1 MAESAEAARVRQ
13 LYDLGMAF
21 AAMTELGELIPFVIK
36 RCRDALNAEA
46 ASVLLLN
53 PEGTELYFPY
63 VSDDDARAA
72 ERLLQ
77 LRLPADRGIAGAA
90 LTERRSILVE
100 DAQHDPRFY
109 PAIDRETKMITR
121 SIITVPL
128 MINRPE
134 VLNATDPLSSPRG
147 AFGVL
152 QVLNRRD
159 GGFFNN
165 DDRAFLESFA
175 GSVAIAIENA
185 RLYSQLRESAASLRT
200 QVSVLRR
207 DLARNT
213 LFTEMI
219 GSGPAM
225 EEVFRLMESA
235 ATSMITVMIQGETG
249 TGKELVARGIY
260 QASDRSE
267 APFIAVN
274 CAAIP
279 ENLLESELFGHRRG
293 SFTGAVRDSPGV
305 FRAATGGVVF
315 LDEVSEMP
323 ARMQAKLLRVL
334 EQEEIFPV
342 GESFPVKVDVRVLS
356 ATNRNLEDEVQR
368 GNFRE
373 DLYYRLSAFPI
384 NLPPLRERR
393 EDIPLLTSRFITL
406 YATRHRRNIAG
417 IETAALDLLTQFEWP
432 GNLRQLRNEVERA
445 VALSRDGDPLRAE
458 QLSALIKGMQPR
470 SPVPLSRSSQHPSLS
485 TPPSVPNEPSVARA
499 AGGEV
504 VVVPLRAFRHAG
516 EKQHIAEVLALFHG
530 NVSRAAQALKISR
543 PALQEK
549 MKTYGLR

>member
-13 LYDLGMAF
+13 LYDLGCAF
-21 AAMTELGELIPFVIK
+21 AAKTDLGELIPFIIK
-36 RCRDALNAEA
+36 RCREALNAEA

-53 PEGTELYFPY
+53 PERTELYFPY

-90 LTERRSILVE
+90 LTEGHSILVE

-109 PAIDRETKMITR
+109 PQIDRETKMVTR

-128 MINRPE
+128 IIG
-134 VLNATDPLSSPRG
+134 TSPQG

-165 DDRAFLESFA
+165 DDRAFLESIA

-185 RLYSQLRESAASLRT
+185 RLYSQLRDSEASLRT

-260 QASDRSE
+260 QASARSE

-274 CAAIP
+274 CAAVP

-323 ARMQAKLLRVL
+323 TRMQAKLLRVL

-356 ATNRNLEDEVQR
+356 ATNRDLEDEVRR

-373 DLYYRLSAFPI
+373 DLYWRLSAFPI
-384 NLPPLRERR
+384 HLPPLRERR
-393 EDIPLLTSRFITL
+393 EDIPLLVSRFITL
-406 YATRHRRNIAG
+406 YAGRLHKKIPG
-417 IETAALDLLTQFEWP
+417 IETPALDLMVQFDWQ
-432 GNLRQLRNEVERA
+432 GNIRQLRNEVERA
-445 VALSRDGDPLRAE
+445 VALSRDGDPLRIE
-458 QLSALIKGMQPR
+458 HLSQLLRGIQPR
-470 SPVPLSRSSQHPSLS
+470 PSVPLSRNVQQPSLI
-485 TPPSVPNEPSVARA
+485 PPTA
-499 AGGEV
+499 AGDSPPAPTSATEA
-504 VVVPLRAFRHAG
+504 VVPLRAYRHG
-516 EKQHIAEVLALFHG
+516 KEKHYIAEVLARFHG
-530 NVSRAAQALKISR
+530 NVSRAAQALEISR

-549 MKTYGLR
+549 MKNYGLR

>member
-1 MAESAEAARVRQ
+1 MNDAKAESAEAARVRQ
-13 LYDLGMAF
+13 LYDLGCAF
-21 AAMTELGELIPFVIK
+21 AAKTELGELIPFIIK
-36 RCRDALNAEA
+36 RCREALNAEA

-90 LTERRSILVE
+90 LSEGRSILVE

-109 PAIDRETKMITR
+109 PGIDRETKMITR
-121 SIITVPL
+121 SIITV
-128 MINRPE
+128 
-134 VLNATDPLSSPRG
+134 PLSSPRG

-159 GGFFNN
+159 GSFFNN
-165 DDRAFLESFA
+165 DDRAFLESIA

-185 RLYSQLRESAASLRT
+185 RLYAQLRDSEASLRT

-260 QASDRSE
+260 QASGRSD

-293 SFTGAVRDSPGV
+293 AFTGAVRDSPGV

-356 ATNRNLEDEVQR
+356 ATNRDLEEEVRR

-373 DLYYRLSAFPI
+373 DLYWRLSAFPI
-384 NLPPLRERR
+384 HLPPLRERR
-393 EDIPLLTSRFITL
+393 EDIPLLASRFITL
-406 YATRHRRNIAG
+406 YAGRHHRKIIG
-417 IETAALDLLTQFEWP
+417 IENPALDLMTQFEWP
-432 GNLRQLRNEVERA
+432 GNVRQLRNEIERA

-458 QLSALIKGMQPR
+458 HLSPLLRGVPLR
-470 SPVPLSRSSQHPSLS
+470 PPTPLSRTLQQPS
-485 TPPSVPNEPSVARA
+485 TIVPPSVPNEPSVAPSPSD
-499 AGGEV
+499 E
-504 VVVPLRAFRHAG
+504 VVPLRAYRYQY
-516 EKQHIAEVLALFHG
+516 EKKHIADVLARCHG
-530 NVSRAAQALKISR
+530 NVSRAAQALEISR

-549 MKTYGLR
+549 MKTYGLRS

>member
-1 MAESAEAARVRQ
+1 VEAARVRQ
-13 LYDLGMAF
+13 LYDLGCAF
-21 AAMTELGELIPFVIK
+21 TAKTELGELIPFVIK
-36 RCRDALNAEA
+36 RCREALNAEA

-90 LTERRSILVE
+90 LSEGRSILVE
-100 DAQHDPRFY
+100 DAQHDPRFF
-109 PAIDRETKMITR
+109 PGIDRETKMVTR

-128 MINRPE
+128 
-134 VLNATDPLSSPRG
+134 SSPRG
-147 AFGVL
+147 ALGVL

-159 GGFFNN
+159 GGSFNH
-165 DDRAFLESFA
+165 DDRAFLESIA

-185 RLYSQLRESAASLRT
+185 RLYAQLRNSEASLRT

-235 ATSMITVMIQGETG
+235 ATAMITVMIRGETG

-260 QASDRSE
+260 QASVRSD

-274 CAAIP
+274 CAAVP

-293 SFTGAVRDSPGV
+293 AFTGAVRDSPGV

-323 ARMQAKLLRVL
+323 SRMQAKLLRVL
-334 EQEEIFPV
+334 EQEEILPV

-356 ATNRNLEDEVQR
+356 ATNRDLEEEVRR

-373 DLYYRLSAFPI
+373 DLYWRLSAFPI
-384 NLPPLRERR
+384 HLPPLRERR
-393 EDIPLLTSRFITL
+393 EDIPLLASRFITL
-406 YATRHRRNIAG
+406 YAARHHRKIAG
-417 IETAALDLLTQFEWP
+417 IENSALDLMTQFEWP
-432 GNLRQLRNEVERA
+432 GNVRQLRNEVERA
-445 VALSRDGDPLRAE
+445 VALSRDGEPLRAE
-458 QLSALIKGMQPR
+458 LLSPLLKGVPPR
-470 SPVPLSRSSQHPSLS
+470 SPIPLSRTFQQPNVTASSA
-485 TPPSVPNEPSVARA
+485 VADEPSA
-499 AGGEV
+499 APASADE
-504 VVVPLRAFRHAG
+504 VVPLRAYRHQN
-516 EKQHIAEVLALFHG
+516 EKKHIADVLARYNW
-530 NVSRAAQALKISR
+530 NVSRAAQALEISR

-549 MKTYGLR
+549 MKTYGLRG

>member
-1 MAESAEAARVRQ
+1 LNDAKAESAEAARVRQ
-13 LYDLGMAF
+13 LYDLGCAF
-21 AAMTELGELIPFVIK
+21 AAKTELGELIPFIIK
-36 RCRDALNAEA
+36 RCREALNAEA

-90 LTERRSILVE
+90 LSEGRSILVE

-109 PAIDRETKMITR
+109 PGIDRETKMITR
-121 SIITVPL
+121 SIITV
-128 MINRPE
+128 
-134 VLNATDPLSSPRG
+134 PLSSPRG

-165 DDRAFLESFA
+165 DDRAFLESIA

-185 RLYSQLRESAASLRT
+185 RLYSQLRDSEASLRT
-200 QVSVLRR
+200 QVSALRR

-213 LFTEMI
+213 FFTEMI

-260 QASDRSE
+260 QASGRSD

-293 SFTGAVRDSPGV
+293 AFTGAVRDSPGV

-356 ATNRNLEDEVQR
+356 ATNRDLEEEVRR

-373 DLYYRLSAFPI
+373 DLYWRLSAFPI
-384 NLPPLRERR
+384 HLPPLRERR
-393 EDIPLLTSRFITL
+393 EDIPLLASRFITL
-406 YATRHRRNIAG
+406 YAGRHHRKIIG
-417 IETAALDLLTQFEWP
+417 IENPALDLMTQFEWP
-432 GNLRQLRNEVERA
+432 GNVRQLRNEIERA

-458 QLSALIKGMQPR
+458 HLSPLLKGVPLR
-470 SPVPLSRSSQHPSLS
+470 PPTPLSRSFQQPS
-485 TPPSVPNEPSVARA
+485 TTVPPSVPNEPSVAPA
-499 AGGEV
+499 PTDE
-504 VVVPLRAFRHAG
+504 VVPLRAYRHQY
-516 EKQHIAEVLALFHG
+516 EKNHIADVLARCHG
-530 NVSRAAQALKISR
+530 NVSRAAQALEISR

-549 MKTYGLR
+549 MKIYGLRS

>member
-1 MAESAEAARVRQ
+1 LNDAKAESAEAARVRQ
-13 LYDLGMAF
+13 LYDLGCAF
-21 AAMTELGELIPFVIK
+21 AAKTELGELIPFIIK
-36 RCRDALNAEA
+36 RCREALNAEA

-90 LTERRSILVE
+90 LSEGRSILVE

-109 PAIDRETKMITR
+109 PGIDRETKMITR
-121 SIITVPL
+121 SIITV
-128 MINRPE
+128 
-134 VLNATDPLSSPRG
+134 PLSSPRG

-165 DDRAFLESFA
+165 DDRAFLESIA

-185 RLYSQLRESAASLRT
+185 RLYSQLRDSEASLRT
-200 QVSVLRR
+200 QVSALRR

-260 QASDRSE
+260 QASGRSD

-293 SFTGAVRDSPGV
+293 AFTGAVRDSPGV

-356 ATNRNLEDEVQR
+356 ATNRDLEEEVRR

-373 DLYYRLSAFPI
+373 DLYWRLSAFPI
-384 NLPPLRERR
+384 HLPPLRERR
-393 EDIPLLTSRFITL
+393 EDIPLLASRFITL
-406 YATRHRRNIAG
+406 YAGRHHRKIIG
-417 IETAALDLLTQFEWP
+417 IENPALDLMTQFEWP
-432 GNLRQLRNEVERA
+432 GNVRQLRNEIERA

-458 QLSALIKGMQPR
+458 HLSPLLKGVPLR
-470 SPVPLSRSSQHPSLS
+470 PITPLSRTLQQPS
-485 TPPSVPNEPSVARA
+485 TAVPPSVPNEASVAPSPTD
-499 AGGEV
+499 E
-504 VVVPLRAFRHAG
+504 VVPLRAYRYQY
-516 EKQHIAEVLALFHG
+516 EKKHIADVLARCHG
-530 NVSRAAQALKISR
+530 NVSRAAQALEISR

-549 MKTYGLR
+549 MKTYGLRS

>member
-1 MAESAEAARVRQ
+1 LNDAKAESAEAARVRQ
-13 LYDLGMAF
+13 LYDLGCAF
-21 AAMTELGELIPFVIK
+21 AAKTELGELIPFIIK
-36 RCRDALNAEA
+36 RCREALNAEA

-90 LTERRSILVE
+90 LSEGRSILVE

-109 PAIDRETKMITR
+109 PGIDRETKMITR
-121 SIITVPL
+121 SIITV
-128 MINRPE
+128 
-134 VLNATDPLSSPRG
+134 PLSSPRG

-165 DDRAFLESFA
+165 DDRAFLESIA

-185 RLYSQLRESAASLRT
+185 RLYSQLRDSEASLRT
-200 QVSVLRR
+200 QVSALRR

-260 QASDRSE
+260 QASGRSD

-293 SFTGAVRDSPGV
+293 AFTGAVRDSPGV

-356 ATNRNLEDEVQR
+356 ATNRDLEEEVRR

-373 DLYYRLSAFPI
+373 DLYWRLSAFPI
-384 NLPPLRERR
+384 HLPPLRERR
-393 EDIPLLTSRFITL
+393 EDIPLLASRFITL
-406 YATRHRRNIAG
+406 YAGRHHRKIIG
-417 IETAALDLLTQFEWP
+417 IENPALDLMTQFEWP
-432 GNLRQLRNEVERA
+432 GNVRQLRNEIERA

-458 QLSALIKGMQPR
+458 HLSPLLKGVPLR
-470 SPVPLSRSSQHPSLS
+470 PPTPLSRTLQQPS
-485 TPPSVPNEPSVARA
+485 TTVPPSVPNEPSVAPSPTD
-499 AGGEV
+499 E
-504 VVVPLRAFRHAG
+504 VVPLRAYRYQY
-516 EKQHIAEVLALFHG
+516 EKKHIADVLARCHG
-530 NVSRAAQALKISR
+530 NVSRAAQALEISR

-549 MKTYGLR
+549 MKTYGLRS